1 MNDTKIVEIKDFNQT
16 INELEFALQDAK
28 DLIKEFS
35 NNKDFKENLEG
46 LKDFNTKMAELKD
59 LVANIYKVQ
68 EDVGNSAN
76 STATN
81 LTQANQIMENITT
94 TINKFNNNLIKKD
107 TYLEQKIINIY
118 NNAIKKVKNYLNE
131 DLYKLES
138 ELKMINETL
147 KHDYELNYMRDIISI
162 KKTQTTIMW
171 FLFFFIISVGMF
183 MYKTNKKMDEI
194 KYITYANY
202 KVLYQK

>member
-1 MNDTKIVEIKDFNQT
+1 MSDTKIVEIKNFEET
-16 INELEFALQDAK
+16 INEIEYALQDAK

-35 NNKDFKENLEG
+35 NNKDFRENLDG
-46 LKDFNTKMAELKD
+46 LKDFNLKMAELKE
-59 LVANIYKVQ
+59 LIQNIYKVQ
-68 EDVGNSAN
+68 ESVGNSAN

-81 LTQANQIMENITT
+81 LAQANQVMENIII

-131 DLYKLES
+131 DLYKLDS

-171 FLFFFIISVGMF
+171 FLFFFY
-183 MYKTNKKMDEI
+183 YKCRYVYVQDK
-194 KYITYANY
+194 
-202 KVLYQK
+202 QKNGRDKIHNICKL